1 MWSIQETGVFHF
13 QILVAV
19 GYALSIS
26 QPDKHHCLPCRGQ
39 SFGTTGEFSYQ
50 HAEQHT
56 RETQT
61 NVCLE
66 RETRQGCSRWLASK
80 PTIQAGSS
88 DRPLAPCVFIW
99 YHLSVGGTASD
110 RSPWIL
116 STRYET
122 HLYTCRPVH
131 LLNKIFSLFFYYQ
144 SFQACSTHS
153 FQEALLKPQMSYLP
167 LSCRTWGGKL
177 LLKGQIGNIPG
188 FENQEVKLRIWCRC
202 SGKESPTNAG
212 DARDIGSVP
221 KSGTSLGGGNGDP
234 LQDSCLYNSMD
245 GGAQWA
251 TVHGVQRV
259 GHNWPQ
265 QSNNFYNYLKMWAPF
280 LAQEQ
285 YNPSH
290 RPAWTYQL
298 SLTTSF

>member
-1 MWSIQETGVFHF
+1 MWRIQETGVFHF

-39 SFGTTGEFSYQ
+39 SFGTTGKFSYQ
-50 HAEQHT
+50 HTEQHT

-61 NVCLE
+61 SVCLE

-88 DRPLAPCVFIW
+88 DRPLAACVLIW

-110 RSPWIL
+110 RSPLDPINKIRD
-116 STRYET
+116 TFIHMPT
-122 HLYTCRPVH
+122 VH

-167 LSCRTWGGKL
+167 LSSRAWGGKF
-177 LLKGQIGNIPG
+177 LLKGQIGNVSG

-212 DARDIGSVP
+212 DARDTGSVP
-221 KSGTSLGGGNGDP
+221 KSGTARGGGNGDP

-251 TVHGVQRV
+251 TVQGVQRA

-265 QSNNFYNYLKMWAPF
+265 QNSNFYSYLQMGAPF

-285 YNPSH
+285 YNPS
-290 RPAWTYQL
+290 RGPAWTYQL
-298 SLTTSF
+298 SLTSF

>member
-167 LSCRTWGGKL
+167 LSCRAWGGKL
-177 LLKGQIGNIPG
+177 LLKGHWYSSYI
-188 FENQEVKLRIWCRC
+188 F
-202 SGKESPTNAG
+202 
-212 DARDIGSVP
+212 
-221 KSGTSLGGGNGDP
+221 
-234 LQDSCLYNSMD
+234 YY
-245 GGAQWA
+245 
-251 TVHGVQRV
+251 
-259 GHNWPQ
+259 WPQ
-265 QSNNFYNYLKMWAPF
+265 
-280 LAQEQ
+280 
-285 YNPSH
+285 
-290 RPAWTYQL
+290 AW
-298 SLTTSF
+298 